1 MKDQILVDT
10 NVIVQYLKTGK
21 GLLPTVY
28 ERFEMQ
34 ISAVSLTEL
43 LASKTFED
51 VDLLKEVL
59 EFVDKYFTIKEV
71 SREIAS
77 KAAELVRQQELSIA
91 TSYVAATA
99 IVNNMPLLSET
110 PDRYKNVDELKLHKE
125 D

>member
-28 ERFEMQ
+28 EKYEML
-34 ISAVSLTEL
+34 ISSATLTEL

-51 VDLLKEVL
+51 ASLLTEVV

-71 SREIAS
+71 NREIAS
-77 KAAELVRQQELSIA
+77 KAAEIIRSYGVNLATAYIAA
-91 TSYVAATA
+91 TS
-99 IVNNMPLLSET
+99 IVNNMPLLSE
-110 PDRYKNVDELKLHKE
+110 DDSAYKEIDDIKMHQM
-125 D
+125 